1 MSEKTT
7 AAIFWFYLII
17 FFQVSPVW
25 SADLENPTLNEPAM
39 ASPSI
44 RLDVNQQ
51 KLSGIQTLTLEP
63 SSYQVEFTAYGN
75 ALNIQPLLD
84 LQHRYQ
90 LTLTDLSSAKAKLLH
105 SKQSVS
111 RQQSLFHH
119 GISSKKNLQIQQLQ
133 WQIDNA
139 STHGTQ
145 VQSKIIMDELS
156 LMWGKELT
164 EWALSGKANHLDDF
178 VNGQQTLL
186 KIYLPVTKHLATD
199 IQTIAVE
206 PSGDRNRA
214 GIASLIAMA
223 PHNDHTMQGESYFFK
238 TNDHAIKPGMRVA
251 AWIPEQNNQ
260 LTGVIIPKS
269 ALLWHMDQSFVYIK
283 TNPESFIRR
292 KIDNYSESPNGY
304 FIKNELK
311 PGEQIVITGNQLL
324 LSEEFRVQIPRED
337 ND

>member
-1 MSEKTT
+1 MTEKTT
-7 AAIFWFYLII
+7 AAILWFFPII
-17 FFQVSPVW
+17 LFQVSQVW
-25 SADLENPTLNEPAM
+25 SADLENQTLNEPAK

-44 RLDVNQQ
+44 RLDVNVQ
-51 KLSGIQTLTLEP
+51 KLAGIQTITLEP
-63 SSYQVEFTAYGN
+63 ARYQVEFTAYGN
-75 ALNIQPLLD
+75 ALNIQPLID

-90 LTLTDLSSAKAKLLH
+90 LTLTDLSSAKAKLRH
-105 SKQSVS
+105 AEQNVS

-119 GISSKKNLQIQQLQ
+119 GISSKKNLQFQQLQ
-133 WQIDNA
+133 WQVDNA
-139 STHGTQ
+139 STHGAQ

-164 EWALSGKANHLDDF
+164 EWVLSGKNNHLGDF

-186 KIYLPVTKHLATD
+186 KIFLPVNKHLAND

-206 PSGDRNRA
+206 PSGDRNKA
-214 GIASLIAMA
+214 GIANLIALA
-223 PHNDHTMQGESYFFK
+223 PHNDHTTQGESYFFK

-260 LTGVIIPKS
+260 LTGVIIPRS

-283 TNPESFIRR
+283 IDPESFIRR

-311 PGEQIVITGNQLL
+311 PGEQLVITGSQLL
-324 LSEEFRVQIPRED
+324 LSEEFRGQIPRED